1 MERGLSLR
9 SRVMWVR
16 IYGIAMAYLESAVV
30 VYLRAI
36 YYPHGF
42 SFPLEIIPLHMALI
56 EIGREAM
63 TMIMLLA
70 IAVLAG
76 RNFWQ
81 RFAFFMMSFGI
92 WDIFYYVWLKAFLN
106 WPASLL
112 TWDILYLIPV
122 PWTGPVLAPVL
133 VSLVMISAAFIILS
147 LDEKGVKL
155 QATSLEW
162 TLVVLSATLIFI
174 SFVFD
179 FRNIVHG
186 GFPNP
191 FRWDLFLLGLLIGV
205 LIFVRWYRRMRARK
219 QISGEKAE

>member
-1 MERGLSLR
+1 MKKDLSLR
-9 SRVMWVR
+9 SRILWVW

-36 YYPHGF
+36 YYPNGF
-42 SFPLEIIPLHMALI
+42 AFPLKIIPLHMALV

-63 TMIMLLA
+63 TMVMLLS

-81 RFAFFMMSFGI
+81 RFSFFMMSFGI
-92 WDIFYYVWLKAFLN
+92 WDIFYYIWLKAFLG

-122 PWTGPVLAPVL
+122 PWTGPVLVPVL
-133 VSLVMISAAFIILS
+133 VSLVMIGAAFLILH
-147 LDEKGVKL
+147 LDDQGMAL
-155 QATSLEW
+155 HASFLEW
-162 TLVVLSATLIFI
+162 ALVGLSAVLIFV
-174 SFVFD
+174 SFIFD
-179 FRNIVHG
+179 FRNIVSG

-191 FRWDLFLLGLLIGV
+191 FRWDLFLLGLFVGI
-205 LIFVRWYRRMRARK
+205 LIFVRWYRQMQRAN
-219 QISGEKAE
+219 